1 MAPSSMPGGASS
13 KDAIETLRALKTQ
26 WANDTHKQSQSLAE
40 LETALELPRTP
51 NRIECYDISNTQGT
65 LSVGS
70 MVVFE
75 QGIPRKAHYR
85 RFNIKTV
92 EGPNDFESMTEVL
105 TRRLKRWQSA
115 QEKDNRTG
123 GRIDESFALLPD
135 SLDRKSV
142 V

>member
-1 MAPSSMPGGASS
+1 MVTEN
-13 KDAIETLRALKTQ
+13 AIETLRALKTQ

-92 EGPNDFESMTEVL
+92 ENISRSSVRLSRFHPIRRRVAARMTSPVPPRVQE
-105 TRRLKRWQSA
+105 RPHSPRASCQKRLVNQYASA
-115 QEKDNRTG
+115 
-123 GRIDESFALLPD
+123 
-135 SLDRKSV
+135 
-142 V
+142 